1 MTLSDQIVELLLDNN
16 KLSQQEIAN
25 KLGISFYTVKEYIT
39 KLKKGGI
46 LERVGADR
54 GGYWRMIK

>member
-1 MTLSDQIVELLLDNN
+1 MWTAKNAMK

-39 KLKKGGI
+39 KLKKRGI
-46 LERVGADR
+46 IERVGADR
-54 GGYWRMIK
+54 GGYWRINKR